1 MQNKIN
7 ALKTITILMSIGL
20 ALVACSG
27 GYEPD
32 DLGNYLRS
40 GTWVDEEY
48 GAILTFKSDGLYV
61 WKMKFDA
68 DDEENFATSMLTGMV
83 ASNCAKDHEI
93 EAFYEMSLSEV
104 LDELSRCNLSAEAS
118 DTSKPG
124 MPLFADGS
132 FAIVQHYEVIDNKTV
147 NMVDMFGD
155 DDHATISAKSVTAFT
170 LKDSVDT
177 YHFVQ

>member
-1 MQNKIN
+1 MKVK
-7 ALKTITILMSIGL
+7 AILL
-20 ALVACSG
+20 AVSVLLAGCSG

-40 GTWVDEEY
+40 GIWVDEEY
-48 GAILTFKSDGLYV
+48 DATLTFKSDGLYV

-132 FAIVQHYEVIDNKTV
+132 FAIVQRYEVIDNKTV

-155 DDHATISAKSVTAFT
+155 DDHATISAKSVTEFT
-170 LKDSVDT
+170 LKDSVDS
-177 YHFVQ
+177 YNFSQ